1 MKHRY
6 FIEISYKGTSYHGWQ
21 VQPNA
26 LSVQEILNNCLSKLL
41 SEEIYVVGAGRT
53 DTGVHA
59 KQLFAHFDLDDLIVD
74 IPSFIGRLNAFLPK
88 DIAVISLRKVQ
99 LDAHARFDAISR
111 TYHYLVIQ
119 QKNPFKEEGA
129 YLFHKNL
136 DVAKMN
142 EAAQCLFNFKDFSS
156 FSKSDTQTKTNN
168 CNIMQAQWEKEKELL
183 VFTIQAD
190 RFLRNMVRAI
200 VGTLIDVGIG
210 KITQQDFVNIIQSKK
225 RSNAGSSVP
234 AKGLYLVQVDYPKNI
249 WNE

>member
-6 FIEISYKGTSYHGWQ
+6 FIEISYKGTAYHGWQ

-26 LSVQEILNNCLSKLL
+26 LSVQEVLNNCLSKLL
-41 SEEIYVVGAGRT
+41 TGKIYVVGAGRT
-53 DTGVHA
+53 DSGVHA
-59 KQLFAHFDLDDLIVD
+59 KQFFAHFDLDDLIVD
-74 IPSFIGRLNAFLPK
+74 VSSFIGRLNAFLPK
-88 DIAVISLRKVQ
+88 DIAVISLRKVRM
-99 LDAHARFDAISR
+99 DAHARFDAISR

-129 YLFHKNL
+129 YLIHKNL

-142 EAAQCLFNFKDFSS
+142 EAAQSLFDFKDFSC

-168 CNIMQAQWEKEKELL
+168 CNIMQAKWEKEKMLL

-210 KITQQDFVNIIQSKK
+210 KISQQDFVNIILSKN
-225 RSNAGSSVP
+225 RSNAGASVP
-234 AKGLYLVQVDYPKNI
+234 AKGLYLVKVDYPKDI

>member
-6 FIEISYKGTSYHGWQ
+6 FIEISYKGTAYHGWQ

-26 LSVQEILNNCLSKLL
+26 LSVQEVLNNCLSKLL
-41 SEEIYVVGAGRT
+41 SLEIYVVGAGRT

-59 KQLFAHFDLDDLIVD
+59 KQLFAHFDLDGLIVD
-74 IPSFIGRLNAFLPK
+74 VPSFIGRLNAFLPK
-88 DIAVISLRKVQ
+88 DIAVISLQKVQ
-99 LDAHARFDAISR
+99 LDAHARFDATSR

-129 YLFHKNL
+129 YLFHKKL

-142 EAAQCLFNFKDFSS
+142 EAARCLFNFNDFSS

-210 KITQQDFVNIIQSKK
+210 KISQQDFVNIILSKN
-225 RSNAGSSVP
+225 RSNAGTSVP
-234 AKGLYLVQVDYPKNI
+234 AKGLYLAQVDYPKNI

>member
-6 FIEISYKGTSYHGWQ
+6 FIEISYKGTAYHGWQ

-26 LSVQEILNNCLSKLL
+26 LSVQEVLNNCLSKLL
-41 SEEIYVVGAGRT
+41 SVEIYVIGAGRT

-74 IPSFIGRLNAFLPK
+74 VPSFIGRLNAFLPK

-99 LDAHARFDAISR
+99 LDAHARFDATSR

-119 QKNPFKEEGA
+119 QKNPFNEEGA
-129 YLFHKNL
+129 YQFHKKL

-142 EAAQCLFNFKDFSS
+142 EAARCLFNFNDFSS

-210 KITQQDFVNIIQSKK
+210 KISQQDFVNIILSKN
-225 RSNAGSSVP
+225 RSNAGASVP
-234 AKGLYLVQVDYPKNI
+234 SKGLYLVQVDYPKNI

>member
-6 FIEISYKGTSYHGWQ
+6 FIEISYKGTAYHGWQ

-26 LSVQEILNNCLSKLL
+26 LSVQEVLNNCLSKLL
-41 SEEIYVVGAGRT
+41 SLEIYVVGAGRT

-74 IPSFIGRLNAFLPK
+74 VPSFIARLYAFLPN
-88 DIAVISLRKVQ
+88 DIAVISLRKVH
-99 LDAHARFDAISR
+99 LDAHARFDATSR

-142 EAAQCLFNFKDFSS
+142 EAARCLFNFNDFSS

-168 CNIMQAQWEKEKELL
+168 CKIMQAQWEKEKELL

-210 KITQQDFVNIIQSKK
+210 KISQQDFVNIILSKN
-225 RSNAGSSVP
+225 RSNAGTSVP